1 MNLFGWYLVY
11 RIATS
16 NGPRQWAKGLAAVAF
31 AMYFIQGLTMT
42 VSLFALKTWP
52 LAMIMMLIYSSP
64 DEAEDLVSH
73 KKKSQWQAGKWGL

>member
-52 LAMIMMLIYSSP
+52 LAMIMMLIYAYP
-64 DEAEDLVSH
+64 DEPDDLA
-73 KKKSQWQAGKWGL
+73 KEQAKKSWRGGKWGL